1 MKRLAFAVLAAAW
14 LGGCAS
20 MLDDAYDEQAR
31 SQCERESR
39 PSDRGECLDRVDR
52 IRREHN

>member
-1 MKRLAFAVLAAAW
+1 MKRLAFAVLAAVW
-14 LGGCAS
+14 LGGCVS

-39 PSDRGECLDRVDR
+39 PSERGECLDRVDR
-52 IRREHN
+52 IRRERN